1 MADSPDIVS
10 TPASRASIP
19 RTRPLTEVGRT
30 LALFWRVL
38 RSNPLT
44 LVGFLLVVLI
54 ALVTGLVYFAP
65 ATIGVHYPLN
75 QPHSDALGQPPSWGH
90 PFGTDPIGIDVYSN
104 VLAALPVDLAIGF
117 AIALFALGFGGVLGL
132 VAGFWDR
139 PGTVGGAVSVVI
151 LRITDVFLAFPSLI
165 LALAIAVS
173 LGRGI
178 PQVIVAVMITWWPY
192 YTRLV
197 RGEVLSVKHR
207 QYVTAAR
214 VAGVSE
220 TRILFRHVV
229 RNVIEPV
236 VVYFTMDIGTVI
248 VTFSTVVFVIPNVIS
263 FPSTNI
269 SEWGVMIQT
278 YQDVFSILPWTV
290 LAPGLAIFI
299 TVLSFSLLG
308 DGLRDVLDPRTRRA
322 LIEAKRPEPAA
333 PVEAAEAA
341 ESDALRP
348 TVPGPSGVG
357 TEVSGP
363 S

>member
-1 MADSPDIVS
+1 VASKTPRVPVALAAGPSRSAIV
-10 TPASRASIP
+10 RVG
-19 RTRPLTEVGRT
+19 RPLR
-30 LALFWRVL
+30 LLWRVL
-38 RSNPLT
+38 RSNPLS
-44 LVGFLLVVLI
+44 LVGFVLVVLI
-54 ALVTGLVYFAP
+54 VVATALVYLAP
-65 ATIGVHYPLN
+65 AVIGVHYPLN
-75 QPHSDALGQPPSWGH
+75 QPSNALGQPPSWAH
-90 PFGTDPIGIDVYSN
+90 PFGTDPIGIDIYSN
-104 VLAALPVDLAIGF
+104 VMAALPVDLSIAF
-117 AIALFALGFGGVLGL
+117 AIAVFALVFGGLLGL
-132 VAGFWDR
+132 VAGFWDTR
-139 PGTVGGAVSVVI
+139 RTLGGAVSVVI

-173 LGRGI
+173 LGRGV
-178 PQVIVAVMITWWPY
+178 PQVIIAVMLTWWPY

-263 FPSTNI
+263 FPSTNT
-269 SEWGVMIQT
+269 SEWGVMIQN
-278 YQDVFSILPWTV
+278 YQDSFSALPWTV
-290 LAPGLAIFI
+290 LAPGLAIFL

-322 LIEAKRPEPAA
+322 MLETRRLEPAA
-333 PVEAAEAA
+333 PVEKAEEA
-341 ESDALRP
+341 ESAGP
-348 TVPGPSGVG
+348 AAPVPGTVPDVTGPS
-357 TEVSGP
+357 
-363 S
+363 